1 MIILFCN
8 SSFVLIVAVLIQ
20 FDRLCT
26 LLGRSRLERAA
37 VLELLQE
44 NALLVQGCWVA
55 SSSLVLSPDS
65 RHLTTARDY
74 IVRCCY
80 FSIIGTSEI
89 FSSVWNHRVCFLF
102 VLYSFGALHR
112 VILLPERTLPP
123 L

>member
-1 MIILFCN
+1 MSNIDHSAVILWSN
-8 SSFVLIVAVLIQ
+8 LYFVLIVAVLLQ

-44 NALLVQGCWVA
+44 KALLVQGCWVA

-74 IVRCCY
+74 IVRCCL
-80 FSIIGTSEI
+80 FSFIGTSEI
-89 FSSVWNHRVCFLF
+89 FSSVWNH
-102 VLYSFGALHR
+102 
-112 VILLPERTLPP
+112 
-123 L
+123 